1 MPGTALVEGVHSE
14 FGLVG
19 DSPELQRVLR
29 IIKKLRSDTSPVL
42 ITGESGVGKELVAR
56 AVHEVSPLAG
66 NVFLAVDAPTL
77 TSSLSESELFGHLKG
92 AFTGAIDNKIGLVRA
107 AEGGTLFLDEIG
119 ELSGEVQ
126 AKLLRVL
133 QEKEVRPVGATRP
146 IKVKV
151 RVIAA
156 TNRDLAE
163 AVKENQFRRD
173 LYYRLKVVTLRVP
186 PLRDRRVDIPPL
198 TAFFLSRYADHRVR
212 LSDGVRRRLLEHS
225 WPGNVRELENAVR
238 YMVVMKSSPLLE
250 MKDLP
255 SDLRNSQD
263 LDGGGATD
271 GNNQPILPLE
281 EIERR
286 HILKAMEFTKNDMTV
301 AAALLGIG
309 KTTLYRKLKKIRQS
323 REPAQGRLF
332 G

>member
-1 MPGTALVEGVHSE
+1 MSATALVEGAHSE

-66 NVFLAVDAPTL
+66 NVFLPIEASTL
-77 TSSLSESELFGHLKG
+77 ASSLSESELFGHLKG
-92 AFTGAIDNKIGLVRA
+92 AFTGAIDSKKGLVRS

-126 AKLLRVL
+126 AKLLRLL

-146 IKVKV
+146 IKVRV
-151 RVIAA
+151 RIIAA
-156 TNRDLAE
+156 TNRDLAA
-163 AVKENQFRRD
+163 AVKGNQFRRD
-173 LYYRLKVVTLRVP
+173 LYYRLKVIEVRVP
-186 PLRDRRVDIPPL
+186 PLRERRQDILPL
-198 TAFFLSRYADHRVR
+198 AEFFLSRYADRQVR
-212 LSDGVRRRLLEHS
+212 LSNDVRRRLLEHS

-238 YMVVMKSSPLLE
+238 YMVVMKSGPLLE
-250 MKDLP
+250 TKDLP
-255 SDLRNSQD
+255 SDLCNSQELD
-263 LDGGGATD
+263 LGGAT
-271 GNNQPILPLE
+271 NAQAQSVLPLE
-281 EIERR
+281 EMERR
-286 HILKAMEFTKNDMTV
+286 HILKALKFTENDMTV
-301 AAALLGIG
+301 TAALLGIA

-323 REPAQGRLF
+323 RDPVRVRLCA
-332 G
+332 